1 MDSSRKFIIV
11 SISVAV
17 LLIILVS
24 CTLAYA
30 GRDNT
35 LMSDKTLNFEINGFN
50 VELPLTE
57 DGGVYDAVSLSAGTP
72 NTIKLLNEVG
82 ATVKVDE
89 KGISVGNTIELKL
102 DELSTDKLIKI
113 EVSNEKDKRIIYL
126 RTLSSQL
133 PQMTTTGESP
143 YEGNYYAT
151 LNSGGAV
158 LYELNAKGNVIFYI
172 AKSQEEAKGETYWDF
187 KKHVLEDGKIRYSYQ
202 RSYPGGNGVAFSDNS
217 LGERVILDENYHEIK
232 KITLLESENAQAG
245 DPVDGHDFI
254 LINDDHYIV
263 SADQLKFVENIPV
276 ALGPNP
282 MGSKVVRTLI
292 QEVKADKVVFEF
304 ISDAHP
310 ELYGLSTK
318 NNDYSNT
325 TNQSPDYANFNSMT
339 IDPADN
345 NLICSFGNLNTI
357 MKINRET
364 GAILWKLSGA
374 GDEFG
379 LTEEQKTSG
388 QNYVRLTED
397 GYLTVF
403 DNADVSGQ
411 TRILK
416 LKLDEVNKKVL
427 EYKEYKVP
435 GHTTVAG
442 GSTQKVG
449 DGLEVYAIGWGSN
462 TDGLAALTE
471 VDFSSGKKI
480 FEMTLPQG
488 VSTYRIQKFK

>member
-11 SISVAV
+11 SVSAAV

-35 LMSDKTLNFEINGFN
+35 LMSDKTLNLEINGFN
-50 VELPLTE
+50 VELPLAE

-72 NTIKLLNEVG
+72 NTIKLKNEVG
-82 ATVKVDE
+82 ATVKIDE
-89 KGISVGNTIELKL
+89 KGIGGGNTIELKL
-102 DELSTDKLIKI
+102 DELSMGKLIKI
-113 EVSNEKDKRIIYL
+113 EVGNEKDKRIIYL

-151 LNSGGAV
+151 LNSAGAV
-158 LYELNAKGNVIFYI
+158 LYELNSKGDVIFYI
-172 AKSQEEAKGETYWDF
+172 AKTPEEAKGETYWDF
-187 KKHVLEDGKIRYSYQ
+187 KKHVLEDEKIRYSYQ
-202 RSYPGGNGVAFSDNS
+202 RSYPGGEATAFSDNS
-217 LGERVILDENYHEIK
+217 IGERVILDENYREIK
-232 KITLLESENAQAG
+232 TITLLESKNAKAG

-254 LINDDHYIV
+254 LISDDHYIV
-263 SADQLKFVENIPV
+263 SANQLKFVENIPA

-282 MGSKVVRTLI
+282 MGAKVVRTLL
-292 QEVKADKVVFEF
+292 QEVNADKVVFEF
-304 ISDAHP
+304 TSDAYP
-310 ELYGLSTK
+310 ELYGLSTA
-318 NNDYSNT
+318 NNDYNNT
-325 TNQSPDYANFNSMT
+325 TNQSPNYANFNSMT
-339 IDPADN
+339 IDPVDN
-345 NLICSFGNLNTI
+345 NLICSFENLNTI

-379 LTEEQKTSG
+379 LTENQKTSK
-388 QNYVRLTED
+388 QNYVRLTDD
-397 GYLTVF
+397 GYLTIF
-403 DNADVSGQ
+403 DDANSSGQ

-427 EYKEYKVP
+427 EYKEYKIP
-435 GHTTVAG
+435 GHTTIAG

-449 DGLEVYAIGWGSN
+449 DGREVYTVGWGSN

-471 VDFSSGKKI
+471 VDFTSGKKL